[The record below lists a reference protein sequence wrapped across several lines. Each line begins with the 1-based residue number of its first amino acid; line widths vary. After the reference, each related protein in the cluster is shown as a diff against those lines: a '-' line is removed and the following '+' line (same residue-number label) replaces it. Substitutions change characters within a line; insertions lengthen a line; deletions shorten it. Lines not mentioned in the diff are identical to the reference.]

1 MELHNAIVR
10 VSLFLSHICS
20 HNFRQVLPQCQPKN
34 SLKMAIESPPAKPA
48 VELVL
53 PPSETRQHRWLTLQ
67 NGLEVVV
74 VSDGKCDKAGVAM
87 DVGVGHAQDPE
98 GLEGCAHFW

>member
-1 MELHNAIVR
+1 
-10 VSLFLSHICS
+10 
-20 HNFRQVLPQCQPKN
+20 
-34 SLKMAIESPPAKPA
+34 MAIESIPAKRD
-48 VELVL
+48 VELIL
-53 PPSETRQHRWLTLQ
+53 PPSETRLHRWLTLP

-87 DVGVGHAQDPE
+87 DVGVGHAQDPV